1 LITVKKEGF
10 AFNST
15 YISANDTSF
24 SSPKNLN
31 IALES
36 LEEGKSFSLSDIY
49 FETNSFQINP
59 MAKNILFEF
68 SVYLKVNI
76 NMVIEINGFTD
87 DVGGGDVNQLLS
99 ENRAIAV
106 YDLLISNGIEA
117 GRILFNG
124 YGELFPVAGNTTEK
138 GRARNRRTEFKII
151 RQ

>member
-1 LITVKKEGF
+1 MKYK
-10 AFNST
+10 
-15 YISANDTSF
+15 
-24 SSPKNLN
+24 LN

-87 DVGGGDVNQLLS
+87 DVGGEDLNQLLS

-117 GRILFNG
+117 DRILFNG

-138 GRARNRRTEFKII
+138 GRARNRRTEFRII